1 MTEKR
6 NEHILS
12 IEEFFKIATLEQKKL
27 LSDIYEDVMKEVAIT
42 KKINAVYGSIENG
55 IYFQDGG
62 VAMCNSNDDADVISL
77 RLKVELEDVRKD
89 IGILMRKAADELHM
103 GNVGMIQR
111 QYGNYVK

>member
-6 NEHILS
+6 NGHTLS
-12 IEEFFKIATLEQKKL
+12 IEEFSRNATSEQKEL
-27 LSDIYEDVMKEVAIT
+27 LSDIYNNVQKEVSIA
-42 KKINAVYGSIENG
+42 KKINVIYESIENG

-62 VAMCNSNDDADVISL
+62 VAICDSNDDADVISL
-77 RLKVELEDVRKD
+77 GLKIELEDVRKD
-89 IGILMRKAADELHM
+89 IGMLMRKAVEELHM